1 MKGKTENYSDN
12 LTLTQIKN
20 MKFPGVTN
28 KTIMEV
34 VNNYGLFTEK
44 YDKVIYSAIDFISK
58 GSYIQIQSDCN
69 RIAIGLQSDSFPTH
83 TRDDKDIKIK
93 IKDNHIDAV
102 DDDNSTEMASLE
114 PPSEDMP
121 EEDNSSDVADME
133 ASEKEGA
140 CILDIP
146 INSSWSEILMMK
158 SGFSTL
164 LLRNWQF
171 ALEVFRQHVIV
182 HCKLDDVQVDGRK
195 RRITLED
202 ISGTADFGNKT
213 NYCFCI
219 DRDDVRKVVT
229 VSVDKVRRKQ
239 FGSKGLQAFF
249 VYNKNSGRYYPCS
262 VDENKNVK
270 EVDYCSDQGF
280 WLNNRDLFGNEIKE

>member
-1 MKGKTENYSDN
+1 MTHSSNWNYTTLKQRGGYDERSKTICDRLCLCTKRQCEEPCEGRLSRTVLCEGETPSLYSTP
-12 LTLTQIKN
+12 TLTQIKN

-93 IKDNHIDAV
+93 IKDHHIDAV

-158 SGFSTL
+158 S
-164 LLRNWQF
+164 
-171 ALEVFRQHVIV
+171 
-182 HCKLDDVQVDGRK
+182 
-195 RRITLED
+195 
-202 ISGTADFGNKT
+202 
-213 NYCFCI
+213 
-219 DRDDVRKVVT
+219 
-229 VSVDKVRRKQ
+229 
-239 FGSKGLQAFF
+239 
-249 VYNKNSGRYYPCS
+249 
-262 VDENKNVK
+262 
-270 EVDYCSDQGF
+270 
-280 WLNNRDLFGNEIKE
+280 

>member
-1 MKGKTENYSDN
+1 
-12 LTLTQIKN
+12 
-20 MKFPGVTN
+20 
-28 KTIMEV
+28 MEV

-182 HCKLDDVQVDGRK
+182 NCKLDDVQVDGRK

-213 NYCFCI
+213 DYCFCI
-219 DRDDVRKVVT
+219 DRDDVKKVVT

-249 VYNKNSGRYYPCS
+249 VYNKNGGRYYPCS